1 MALSYGFF
9 NSLDGDRKYD
19 AKQMAQIFDGIL
31 NDGVFQSIGEYFA
44 TKPGTGLQVKVG
56 SGRAWFNSTWTLSDA
71 DIPLSLAVAD
81 VTLGRYDAVVLEVD
95 HSQAV
100 RANSIKVLTGTPGT
114 NPVKPALTN
123 SEDVHQ
129 HPLAYV
135 YVGPGVTSIT
145 AANIQVVVGTSACP
159 FVTGILETADI
170 DALFAQW
177 DGQFNTWFANVQAQ
191 LSGDIATNLQ
201 RQIDDVLKP
210 ATKTLFGLGA
220 DAIPDDV
227 FAFLGKYNQ
236 HWWRRRTRSV
246 VEVKEDITSSV
257 TLTQDSTDYAKF
269 YYSKTVSVDS
279 TGKFSLNS
287 PITLNGV
294 ASSSSDAS
302 TLENELKPYLD
313 NTPYYVSSK
322 NVDGEVYYIP
332 AGSSVNYRVSNLDSI
347 TFGLYRQGSKTYYMV
362 LNNPSGKIAAQK
374 VTGAIRV
381 GNWEFIQSS
390 NRNAYPDSGI
400 SGGYEYEYLGIP
412 LDNAVAAP
420 KIETGSYVGTGTYG
434 QSNPN
439 TLTFGFAP
447 KFLIISGLYGYPSRT
462 DYRAFAFFGPYGGF
476 ASSAYR
482 YWDGST
488 DYLYSV
494 FAEVSGN
501 TISWYKNAAQ
511 YQMNDTNSTYFY
523 VAIG

>member
-56 SGRAWFNSTWTLSDA
+56 PGRAWFNSTWTLSDA

-135 YVGPGVTSIT
+135 YVGPGATSIT

-191 LSGDIATNLQ
+191 LSGDIAANLQ

-210 ATKTLFGLGA
+210 ATKTLFGLSES
-220 DAIPDDV
+220 AIPDDV

-236 HWWRRRTRSV
+236 HWWRRRAKTV
-246 VEVKEDITSSV
+246 VEVKEDITGTV
-257 TLTQDSTDYAKF
+257 DLTQDSTDYARF

-279 TGKFSLNS
+279 TGKVSLNS
-287 PITLNGV
+287 PTTLYGV

-302 TLENELKPYLD
+302 SLINDLKPYLD

-322 NVDGEVYYIP
+322 NVDGKVYYVPPGSVIKYS
-332 AGSSVNYRVSNLDSI
+332 AGNPGYF
-347 TFGLYRQGSKTYYMV
+347 TFGLYRYSSRTFYMMLSDNSLEDV
-362 LNNPSGKIAAQK
+362 KVPAQL
-374 VTGAIRV
+374 VNSSIQLGDWQYV
-381 GNWEFIQSS
+381 QSS
-390 NRNAYPDSGI
+390 DRNAYPDSGT

-412 LDNAVAAP
+412 FDNAVTAP
-420 KIETGSYVGTGTYG
+420 KIETGSYVGTGTAG
-434 QSNPN
+434 SSAKN
-439 TLTFGFAP
+439 TLNFGLDPAAV
-447 KFLIISGLYGYPSRT
+447 IIVKDVLGGLVGGNVFIRGQTKSTGIGSHVNSGGDL
-462 DYRAFAFFGPYGGF
+462 
-476 ASSAYR
+476 
-482 YWDGST
+482 ST
-488 DYLYSV
+488 AV
-494 FAEVSGN
+494 VWANKAV
-501 TISWYKNAAQ
+501 SWYAGTSDNQ
-511 YQMNDTNSTYFY
+511 LNYTGERYYYF
-523 VAIG
+523 AIGR